1 MPIQDRGC
9 GVQVLRVEHENRSS
23 KPDETV
29 GSVLGS
35 TSVRGGFYPNVG
47 KRLLDVGIS
56 AVGLVV
62 LVPLFVLCAIMIKLS
77 SPGPTCY
84 IQNRVGKGGRLF
96 PIVKFR
102 SMVLGA
108 EGAGLGITSS
118 GDARVTHFGTF
129 LRRLKIDELPQ
140 LWNVVKGEM
149 SLVGPRPELP
159 EYVASYDPQQRRVL
173 DVRPGITD
181 IASIRFRHEEELLRR
196 SPDPDRFYREVLL
209 PQKLALNLEY
219 MQKISLSFDVY
230 LIFQTLVSLFFS
242 FRPLERR

>member
-1 MPIQDRGC
+1 MLM
-9 GVQVLRVEHENRSS
+9 QVPHSRVDTPGEPCSEIASRLSES
-23 KPDETV
+23 QVT
-29 GSVLGS
+29 GS
-35 TSVRGGFYPNVG
+35 GFYCRIG
-47 KRLLDVGIS
+47 KRLLDLGIAS
-56 AVGLVV
+56 VGLVL
-62 LVPLFVLCAIMIKLS
+62 LVPLFALCAAVIKFS
-77 SPGPTCY
+77 SPGPIFFRQY
-84 IQNRVGKGGRLF
+84 RVGRYGRLF
-96 PIVKFR
+96 HILKFR
-102 SMVLGA
+102 SMVAGA
-108 EGAGLGITSS
+108 ERVGLGITSS
-118 GDARVTHFGTF
+118 GDTRVTRTGTT
-129 LRRLKIDELPQ
+129 LRRLKLDELPQ

-219 MQKISLSFDVY
+219 MQKISFSFDVY
-230 LIFQTLVSLFFS
+230 LIFQTLVLLLFS

>member
-1 MPIQDRGC
+1 M
-9 GVQVLRVEHENRSS
+9 L
-23 KPDETV
+23 
-29 GSVLGS
+29 
-35 TSVRGGFYPNVG
+35 
-47 KRLLDVGIS
+47 
-56 AVGLVV
+56 
-62 LVPLFVLCAIMIKLS
+62 
-77 SPGPTCY
+77 
-84 IQNRVGKGGRLF
+84 
-96 PIVKFR
+96 KFR
-102 SMVLGA
+102 SMVAGA
-108 EGAGLGITSS
+108 ERVGLGITSS
-118 GDARVTHFGTF
+118 GDTRVTCAGIT

-181 IASIRFRHEEELLRR
+181 IASIRFRHKEELLHH
-196 SPDPDRFYREVLL
+196 SPDSDRFYREVLL

-230 LIFQTLVSLFFS
+230 LIFQTLVSLLFS